1 MCVFFFFF
9 AERRLFFI
17 GFVWILEANK
27 STKNKQ
33 YFRSTADLGKNLISA
48 MSACNSSNSPL
59 KLYKMETQSVFFF
72 A

>member
-1 MCVFFFFF
+1 MDFRGEQV
-9 AERRLFFI
+9 
-17 GFVWILEANK
+17 N
-27 STKNKQ
+27 KNKQ

-59 KLYKMETQSVFFF
+59 KLYKVETQSVFFF